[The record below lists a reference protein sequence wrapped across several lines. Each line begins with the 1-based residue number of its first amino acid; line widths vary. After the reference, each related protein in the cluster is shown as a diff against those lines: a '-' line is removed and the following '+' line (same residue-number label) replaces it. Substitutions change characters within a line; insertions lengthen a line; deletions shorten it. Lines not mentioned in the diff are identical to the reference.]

1 MLHTLTLIVIPSL
14 GQNVAARDVLVKR
27 EKFVVKP
34 GTLATAK
41 DGNSKAVLGIACA
54 DFHDV
59 GVAVQNTSGMVEA
72 RMYLVDAR
80 QRVFRFRPQQN
91 TLEPVGPCW
100 SYTEAQEVPA
110 MYDFFD
116 FGGIRWAFSQP
127 K

>member
-1 MLHTLTLIVIPSL
+1 MLHTLTLIVIPSF
-14 GQNVAARDVLVKR
+14 GQNVAVRDVLVKR

-80 QRVFRFRPQQN
+80 HRVFKFRPQQN
-91 TLEPVGPCW
+91 TIEPAGMTW
-100 SYTEAQEVPA
+100 AYGEADNVPT

-116 FGGIRWAFSQP
+116 FGGTRWAFSDP

>member
-1 MLHTLTLIVIPSL
+1 MLHTLTLIVIPNNGS
-14 GQNVAARDVLVKR
+14 NAAVRNRLVQQ

-34 GTLATAK
+34 GTLASPGA
-41 DGNSKAVLGIACA
+41 NSKAVLGIACA

-59 GVAVQNTSGMVEA
+59 GVAVQNTSGEVEA

-80 QRVFRFRPQQN
+80 KRVFRFRPQQN
-91 TLEPVGPCW
+91 TLEPVGPAW
-100 SYTEAQEVPA
+100 SYGEADTVPE
-110 MYDFFD
+110 MYHFFD